1 MFCTRPGFAVGYRAS
16 STSPCVQTPDI
27 CLVCQDCKMNLKDSV
42 CLCMLVSGYKTD
54 KKSMFIQS
62 FSVFMYINIV
72 EPLGWHFSFIVVNVL
87 T

>member
-1 MFCTRPGFAVGYRAS
+1 
-16 STSPCVQTPDI
+16 
-27 CLVCQDCKMNLKDSV
+27 MNLKDSV